1 MSPHVVTAI
10 ATPPAAQCVQAVAG
24 PEPFSMIDQQA
35 GLVVKLARI
44 LGEVLQGK
52 ESAHSLRLHDLEQRR
67 EELQRRHRAAVIA
80 MPEPCVGVDE
90 LQWTLETLDRVA
102 AGLFRTTRRCH
113 QVHPDSD
120 EVTSEIVASIQK
132 AAASL
137 RHGYARL
144 ANGSLAVGF
153 DAEAAMAG
161 KHALGNNQS
170 CKPPGIPRVTDR
182 QHASSPG
189 RLGALPGHASRLYE
203 LHGNLND
210 IARELAR
217 AAAILK
223 GWSRQ
228 LAGGLLE
235 ANVGADAR
243 APISQRLGTN

>member
-1 MSPHVVTAI
+1 MSPHAVTAI
-10 ATPPAAQCVQAVAG
+10 ATQPAARCVQAVAG

-67 EELQRRHRAAVIA
+67 AELQRRHRAAVIA
-80 MPEPCVGVDE
+80 MPEAFVGVDE

-102 AGLFRTTRRCH
+102 AGLFRNARRCH
-113 QVHPDSD
+113 QALSGPD
-120 EVTSEIVASIQK
+120 EVTGEIVARIQK

-144 ANGSLAVGF
+144 ANGSPGAGF

-161 KHALGNNQS
+161 KDALGNNQS
-170 CKPPGIPRVTDR
+170 CKPPGMPGVTDR
-182 QHASSPG
+182 QHAPSPG
-189 RLGALPGHASRLYE
+189 RLGALPGHAARLYE

-228 LAGGLLE
+228 LAGGLPE
-235 ANVGADAR
+235 GNVAADAR
-243 APISQRLGTN
+243 APTAQRLVAN

>member
-1 MSPHVVTAI
+1 MSPHAVTAI
-10 ATPPAAQCVQAVAG
+10 TTPQAVQCVQAVAG

-35 GLVVKLARI
+35 GLVVKLAKI

-52 ESAHSLRLHDLEQRR
+52 ESAHSLRLQDLEQRR

-80 MPEPCVGVDE
+80 MPKPYVGVDE

-113 QVHPDSD
+113 QVHPGPD

-137 RHGYARL
+137 HHGYARL
-144 ANGSLAVGF
+144 ANGSPAAEF

-161 KHALGNNQS
+161 KDALGNNQS
-170 CKPPGIPRVTDR
+170 CKPPGMLGVTDR
-182 QHASSPG
+182 QHAPSPG

-217 AAAILK
+217 AAAILR

-228 LAGGLLE
+228 LAGGLPE
-235 ANVGADAR
+235 GNVAVDAR
-243 APISQRLGTN
+243 APTAQRLVAN

>member
-1 MSPHVVTAI
+1 MSPHAVTAI
-10 ATPPAAQCVQAVAG
+10 ATPQAAQCVQVVAG

-67 EELQRRHRAAVIA
+67 EELQRRHRAVVIA
-80 MPEPCVGVDE
+80 MPEPCVGADE

-102 AGLFRTTRRCH
+102 AGLFRTARRCH
-113 QVHPDSD
+113 QVLSGPD
-120 EVTSEIVASIQK
+120 EVTSEMVASIQK
-132 AAASL
+132 VAASL

-144 ANGSLAVGF
+144 ANGSLAAGF

-161 KHALGNNQS
+161 NDALGSNQA
-170 CKPPGIPRVTDR
+170 CKPSIPGLRDR
-182 QHASSPG
+182 PHAPSPG
-189 RLGALPGHASRLYE
+189 RLGTLPGHAARLYE

-228 LAGGLLE
+228 LAGGVPE
-235 ANVGADAR
+235 GNVAVDTRVPTA
-243 APISQRLGTN
+243 QRLVAN

>member
-1 MSPHVVTAI
+1 MSPHAVTAI
-10 ATPPAAQCVQAVAG
+10 ATQPAVRCIQAVAA

-35 GLVVKLARI
+35 GLVVKLAKI

-80 MPEPCVGVDE
+80 MPETCVGVDE

-113 QVHPDSD
+113 HIHPGPD
-120 EVTSEIVASIQK
+120 EVTGEIVASIQK

-144 ANGSLAVGF
+144 ANGSPAAGF

-161 KHALGNNQS
+161 KDALGNNHS
-170 CKPPGIPRVTDR
+170 CKPPGLLGARDR
-182 QHASSPG
+182 EHAPSPG
-189 RLGALPGHASRLYE
+189 RLGALPGHAARLYE

-228 LAGGLLE
+228 LAGGLPE
-235 ANVGADAR
+235 GNVAVDAR
-243 APISQRLGTN
+243 APTAQRLVAN